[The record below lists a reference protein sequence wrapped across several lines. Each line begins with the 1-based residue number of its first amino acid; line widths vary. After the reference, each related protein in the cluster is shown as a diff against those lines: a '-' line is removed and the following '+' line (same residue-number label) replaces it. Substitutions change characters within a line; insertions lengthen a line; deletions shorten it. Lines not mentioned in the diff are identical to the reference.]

1 MVLNWIFWLFILKS
15 GFGQETFS
23 LDYQTS
29 VGTRRMFN
37 PVTRT
42 RKIGLAGIE
51 NRTQY
56 ARQDKDWL
64 NTRHTRSRNRK
75 RKTRK
80 SAIRGST
87 TFSRL
92 LNFDPSFATFSNNRY
107 SRQSVSLNNQLLNNQ
122 EKLLR
127 NIADKLD
134 LLDLACRI
142 QRCSKHLKRLILQQT
157 ERRSSSQNRLS
168 VG

>member
-42 RKIGLAGIE
+42 RKIGLTGIE
-51 NRTQY
+51 NKTQY
-56 ARQDKDWL
+56 SRQDKDWS

-80 SAIRGST
+80 SPIRGST

-92 LNFDPSFATFSNNRY
+92 LNFDPSFATFSNTRY
-107 SRQSVSLNNQLLNNQ
+107 IRQSVSLNNQERILT
-122 EKLLR
+122 
-127 NIADKLD
+127 NIGDKLD

-142 QRCSKHLKRLILQQT
+142 QRCCHQLKRLILQQT

>member
-1 MVLNWIFWLFILKS
+1 MRLKWIFWLFILKS

-42 RKIGLAGIE
+42 RKIGLVTGIE

-56 ARQDKDWL
+56 ARQDKDWS
-64 NTRHTRSRNRK
+64 NTRYTRSRNRK

-80 SAIRGST
+80 SPIRGST

-92 LNFDPSFATFSNNRY
+92 LNFDPSFATFSNTRY
-107 SRQSVSLNNQLLNNQ
+107 ARQSVALNNQ
-122 EKLLR
+122 EKILT

-142 QRCSKHLKRLILQQT
+142 QR
-157 ERRSSSQNRLS
+157 
-168 VG
+168 